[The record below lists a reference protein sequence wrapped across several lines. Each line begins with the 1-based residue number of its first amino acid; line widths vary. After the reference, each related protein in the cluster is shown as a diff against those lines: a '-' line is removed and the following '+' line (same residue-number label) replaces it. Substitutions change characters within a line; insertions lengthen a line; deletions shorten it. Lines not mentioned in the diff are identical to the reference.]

1 MNVFSFLKKYR
12 FSLFVF
18 LCGCQKPLSVSYLN
32 QKKSLVPWSVSED
45 YRPPSFAEGPLQRVL
60 TLHGNDVD
68 QVYVDR
74 QEEDDENWLQIGLTN
89 EKGRFVD
96 RDIEKN
102 VRYRFGGKLITP
114 WYESMKT
121 ILINEE
127 ISLPAKIKGFHC
139 LVPEGVTLFIQ
150 DKTLELNCQY
160 ITILGNI
167 YSFKKGAEEGKA
179 GLNAGK
185 LRLIGEEINLQGRV
199 WLLGQDGG
207 VGRLMKV
214 GLHLRRLPGQ
224 VAGSG
229 GEVYLQYKNI
239 YEVYESFR
247 LEGGRSG
254 QSIRDIGAN
263 KSLSSNAQR
272 GRVVRK
278 RIST

>member
-1 MNVFSFLKKYR
+1 
-12 FSLFVF
+12 
-18 LCGCQKPLSVSYLN
+18 
-32 QKKSLVPWSVSED
+32 
-45 YRPPSFAEGPLQRVL
+45 
-60 TLHGNDVD
+60 
-68 QVYVDR
+68 
-74 QEEDDENWLQIGLTN
+74 
-89 EKGRFVD
+89 
-96 RDIEKN
+96 
-102 VRYRFGGKLITP
+102 
-114 WYESMKT
+114 MKT

-167 YSFKKGAEEGKA
+167 YSFKKAAEEGKA
-179 GLNAGK
+179 GLSAGK
-185 LRLIGEEINLQGRV
+185 VRLVAEEINLQGRI

-207 VGRLMKV
+207 VGRLIKV

-254 QSIRDIGAN
+254 QSSRDIGAS

-272 GRVVRK
+272 GRIVRK
-278 RIST
+278 KTSS

>member
-1 MNVFSFLKKYR
+1 MSSSFFKKYR
-12 FSLFVF
+12 FSLLVF
-18 LCGCQKPLSVSYLN
+18 LCGCQNPITVSPFK
-32 QKKSLVPWSVSED
+32 QKNSPHPWSVSER

-68 QVYVDR
+68 QVYIDR
-74 QEEDDENWLQIGLTN
+74 QEEDDENWIQVGLTN
-89 EKGRFVD
+89 EKGSFVD

-102 VRYRFGGKLITP
+102 VRYRFGGKLVTP

-121 ILINEE
+121 ILISEE

-139 LVPEGVTLFIQ
+139 LVPADVTLFIQ
-150 DKTLELNCQY
+150 DKSLELDCQY

-185 LRLIGEEINLQGRV
+185 VRLVGEEINLQGRV

-207 VGRLMKV
+207 VGRLVKT
-214 GLHLRRLPGQ
+214 GSLLRRLSGQ

-247 LEGGRSG
+247 LEGGHSG
-254 QSIRDIGAN
+254 QSSMDIGIN
-263 KSLSSNAQR
+263 KSLSLNGQR
-272 GRVVRK
+272 GRIVRK
-278 RIST
+278 RISP